1 MTEMSLLV
9 RSAAKPLLLLLT
21 LLAIVAGGAIAHAQ
35 YRQQQV
41 RPPVQQPE
49 MRNPFTEFFNIFR
62 PKPQAPPQQPPP
74 SIRRPP
80 PVVQAAPRRRIVA
93 PKPPPVV
100 VSDAPAPVQQATA
113 NTFVVVMGD
122 TLAELL
128 SAGLSDAFS
137 ENNDIDVT
145 RKTRSSSGLVRD
157 DFYDWRKAVTDLL
170 GSNEKIT
177 YGVMMLGSNDRQPMK
192 DATGA
197 MLEPMTDA
205 WKAAYAARVDDIV
218 RAFADK
224 NVPLFW
230 VGMPI
235 MQNARYSADM
245 QVLNEIYRE
254 RVTRGGGTYVDIYD
268 AFADDDGKFT
278 MSGPAVTGETVRLR
292 ASDGVHFTKAGAR
305 KAAHFV
311 EVELNRVLEQRQP
324 AAVIALPQSDPASND
339 PALRPGGV
347 ERLIDEM
354 ARAGRDDPLDVPAIP
369 SKPIAGPIIAL
380 TQPEIAADGALLGA
394 PPQRAGSMPPKTAE
408 KILVQGHAPDAKP
421 GRADDFRWPIN

>member
-1 MTEMSLLV
+1 MF
-9 RSAAKPLLLLLT
+9 
-21 LLAIVAGGAIAHAQ
+21 AGGAIAHAQ
-35 YRQQQV
+35 YRQ
-41 RPPVQQPE
+41 PAPQPHSE
-49 MRNPFTEFFNIFR
+49 SRNPFVEFFNIFR
-62 PKPQAPPQQPPP
+62 PKPQAAPPP
-74 SIRRPP
+74 AAPPPRTLRRPP
-80 PVVQAAPRRRIVA
+80 PTAQAAPRRRIVA

-100 VSDAPAPVQQATA
+100 VSDAPAPVQQAEA
-113 NTFVVVMGD
+113 NTFITVLGD

-128 SAGLSDAFS
+128 AAGLDDAFS
-137 ENNDIDVT
+137 ESNGIEVS

-170 GSNEKIT
+170 ASGDKIT
-177 YGVMMLGSNDRQPMK
+177 YGVMMVGSNDRQPLR

-197 MLEPMTDA
+197 TLEPMTDA
-205 WKAAYAARVDDIV
+205 WKEAYASRVDDIV
-218 RAFADK
+218 KAFADK

-245 QVLNEIYRE
+245 LALNEIFRD
-254 RVTRGGGTYVDIYD
+254 RVSRGGGTYIDIYE

-278 MSGPAVTGETVRLR
+278 MSGPSVTGEIVRLR

-311 EVELNRVLEQRQP
+311 EVELKRLLDQRGP

-354 ARAGRDDPLDVPAIP
+354 ARAGRDDPTDVPAIP

-380 TQPEIAADGALLGA
+380 TQAEIAADGALLGA
-394 PPQRAGSMPPKTAE
+394 PPQRSGNMAPKGAE
-408 KILVQGHAPDAKP
+408 RILVQGHAPDTKP